1 MPLYMDL
8 HSLDGVT
15 FEDVG
20 NAHQA
25 DLQTQGSYDVSFLR
39 YWVDGKHGKIF
50 CRVQALNDDAA
61 AAATVQRRA
70 HGLVAHEIY
79 EMQEGS

>member
-8 HSLDGVT
+8 HSLDVVT

-20 NAHQA
+20 NAHHA
-25 DLQTQGSYDVSFLR
+25 DLQTQGSYDVSFPR

-50 CRVQALNDDAA
+50 CLVQAPNDDAA
-61 AAATVQRRA
+61 TTVPGKA

-79 EMQEGS
+79 EMQEES

>member
-1 MPLYMDL
+1 MPLNMDL
-8 HSLDGVT
+8 HSLDVVT

-50 CRVQALNDDAA
+50 CRVQAPKADAA
-61 AAATVQRRA
+61 TTVHREA
-70 HGLVAHEIY
+70 HCLVADEIY

>member
-8 HSLDGVT
+8 HSLDVVT

-20 NAHQA
+20 
-25 DLQTQGSYDVSFLR
+25 
-39 YWVDGKHGKIF
+39 K
-50 CRVQALNDDAA
+50 
-61 AAATVQRRA
+61 AATTVQDKA
-70 HGLVAHEIY
+70 HDLVAHEIY

>member
-1 MPLYMDL
+1 MPLYKDL
-8 HSLDGVT
+8 HSLDVVT
-15 FEDVG
+15 FEGVG

-25 DLQTQGSYDVSFLR
+25 DLQTQGSHDVSFLR

-50 CRVQALNDDAA
+50 CRVHAPNDDAA
-61 AAATVQRRA
+61 TTVQRRA
-70 HGLVAHEIY
+70 HGLVGREIY